1 MTGSFL
7 SQCSTIGLTVYI
19 YSYIVSTVKVDF
31 QLGILVTAEVS
42 GGHFNP
48 TIRSRKQWN
57 DFLLF
62 EIKTKTTNVFWSALP
77 GVFAEGCRGRNCQ
90 HISSPRFIALI
101 DRSRPPEN
109 LNLGEV
115 SAETMFFQFL
125 GSALAVLLVLVVY
138 WEQADKLGVQLGLGL
153 ASFPGLVNL
162 S

>member
-1 MTGSFL
+1 MCFDQHCLVCLRKDAVEEIASISHRPGS
-7 SQCSTIGLTVYI
+7 S
-19 YSYIVSTVKVDF
+19 
-31 QLGILVTAEVS
+31 
-42 GGHFNP
+42 
-48 TIRSRKQWN
+48 
-57 DFLLF
+57 
-62 EIKTKTTNVFWSALP
+62 
-77 GVFAEGCRGRNCQ
+77 
-90 HISSPRFIALI
+90 I

>member
-1 MTGSFL
+1 MCFDQHCLVCLRKDAVEEIASISHRPGS
-7 SQCSTIGLTVYI
+7 S
-19 YSYIVSTVKVDF
+19 
-31 QLGILVTAEVS
+31 
-42 GGHFNP
+42 
-48 TIRSRKQWN
+48 
-57 DFLLF
+57 
-62 EIKTKTTNVFWSALP
+62 
-77 GVFAEGCRGRNCQ
+77 
-90 HISSPRFIALI
+90 I

-109 LNLGEV
+109 LNLGEAS

>member
-1 MTGSFL
+1 MSDMTGAFL

-57 DFLLF
+57 GDFLLQSKQRQPMCF
-62 EIKTKTTNVFWSALP
+62 DQHCLVCLRKDAVEEIASISHRPGSSIDHALQKIWIW
-77 GVFAEGCRGRNCQ
+77 ERLQ
-90 HISSPRFIALI
+90 
-101 DRSRPPEN
+101 
-109 LNLGEV
+109 
-115 SAETMFFQFL
+115 MFFQFL

-153 ASFPGLVNL
+153 ASFPGLVDL